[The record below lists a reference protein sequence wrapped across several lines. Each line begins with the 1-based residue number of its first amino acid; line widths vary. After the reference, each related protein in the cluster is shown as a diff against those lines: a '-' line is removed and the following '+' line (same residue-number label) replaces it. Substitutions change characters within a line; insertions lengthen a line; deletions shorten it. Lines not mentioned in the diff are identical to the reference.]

1 MPMSK
6 TDKIALTNVKEWG
19 NTLGSVEYIQEKNIG
34 LDLRILDIGC
44 NSGSLVYKL
53 WKLGYKES
61 YGVDIDSRII
71 EKGAELYPQISHK
84 LYSYDGVTLPF
95 ENGKFDVVTMFDV
108 LEHIDSVDEF
118 LYGEVDRVLTNGGLF
133 LFQTPNKLTNI
144 PWEILTHKSLF
155 GYKAYHV
162 SLQSYSSLRRLLEGG
177 GFKEIVIEKRT
188 INTVYYIEQ
197 LKAQLGFMAYP
208 VLYLADSAPL
218 CWATNF
224 WGHCRKPLE

>member
-1 MPMSK
+1 MSK

>member
-1 MPMSK
+1 MSK
-6 TDKIALTNVKEWG
+6 TEKIVLTDVKEWG

-44 NSGSLVYKL
+44 YSGSLVYKL
-53 WKLGYKES
+53 WKLGYKAS
-61 YGVDIDSRII
+61 HGVDIDSRII
-71 EKGAELYPQISHK
+71 EKGTELYPQISQK

-95 ENGKFDVVTMFDV
+95 DNGEFDVVTMFDV
-108 LEHIDSVDEF
+108 LEHIDSVDHF
-118 LYGEVDRVLTNGGLF
+118 LYGEVDRVLKNGGLF

-162 SLQSYSSLRRLLEGG
+162 SLQSYRSLRRLLEGG
-177 GFKEIVIEKRT
+177 GFKEIVIEKRS

-197 LKAQLGFMAYP
+197 LKQQLGFMAYP
-208 VLYLADSAPL
+208 VLYLADAAPL
-218 CWATNF
+218 CCATNF
-224 WGHCRKPLE
+224 WGHCRKPLK